1 VASNDKIK
9 VVIMIIKCNRKEI
22 KLNSDDRIMFN
33 GTDYRIITKDDVKI
47 AKAKM
52 IKLIKSKKMV
62 EIVTTFYMPQKITF
76 RFYKIY
82 KGEQ

>member
-1 VASNDKIK
+1 
-9 VVIMIIKCNRKEI
+9 MIIKCNRKEI

-76 RFYKIY
+76 RFYKID